1 VTDPAPRPL
10 ETRKQDTLNRLQE
23 DVDAWVSTASPDG
36 TPYLMPLSFLWD
48 GETLLLSTAHKNPT
62 SLNLRANSP
71 IHLAIG
77 QTRDVVLI
85 TGTTEILNPEDLS
98 QQTGD
103 AFAQKTGFD
112 PRTLKTPYLYFR
124 VTPHRIQAWR
134 EVNELAA
141 RTIMEH
147 SEWLP

>member
-85 TGTTEILNPEDLS
+85 TGTTETLNAEDLP

-141 RTIMEH
+141 RTIMEAG
-147 SEWLP
+147 EWLP